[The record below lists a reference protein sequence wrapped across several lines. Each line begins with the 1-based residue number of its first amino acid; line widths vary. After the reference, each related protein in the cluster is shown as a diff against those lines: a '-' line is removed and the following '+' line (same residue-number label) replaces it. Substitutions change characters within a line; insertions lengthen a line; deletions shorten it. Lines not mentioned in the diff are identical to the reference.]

1 MITIIVLWG
10 ILLMNNPYIIAAWLF
25 QVLLLLTLI
34 VIIYRKFIG
43 CILFLVY
50 VGGIMILIS
59 YCVILL
65 PINKFPKVQ
74 PYAFILLTSACS
86 ASLTPVGSYVFGLL
100 YNARVI
106 FLLALILFLVML
118 AIVSIIDY
126 SNGILKMYVQ
136 PKHLFLDQCPI
147 MPIPNDMQHSI
158 IQDKKW

>member
-1 MITIIVLWG
+1 MTIIVLWG
-10 ILLMNNPYIIAAWLF
+10 IFLRHNPYIIAAWLF
-25 QVLLLLTLI
+25 QVLLLLTII

-74 PYAFILLTSACS
+74 PYALFFLSFSCS
-86 ASLTPVGSYVFGLL
+86 ARITPVGSYVFGLI
-100 YNARVI
+100 YTARVI

-126 SNGILKMYVQ
+126 SRGILKIYV
-136 PKHLFLDQCPI
+136 
-147 MPIPNDMQHSI
+147 
-158 IQDKKW
+158 

>member
-1 MITIIVLWG
+1 MTIIVLWG
-10 ILLMNNPYIIAAWLF
+10 IFLRHNPYIIAAWLF
-25 QVLLLLTLI
+25 QVLLLLTII

-74 PYAFILLTSACS
+74 PYALFILSFSCCARI
-86 ASLTPVGSYVFGLL
+86 TPVGSYVFGLI
-100 YNARVI
+100 YTARVI

-126 SNGILKMYVQ
+126 SRGILKIYV
-136 PKHLFLDQCPI
+136 
-147 MPIPNDMQHSI
+147 
-158 IQDKKW
+158 

>member
-1 MITIIVLWG
+1 MLTIIVLWG
-10 ILLMNNPYIIAAWLF
+10 IFLRHNPYIIAGWLF
-25 QVLLLLTLI
+25 QVLLLLTII

-74 PYAFILLTSACS
+74 PYALLILSFSCS
-86 ASLTPVGSYVFGLL
+86 AWITPVGSYVYGLI

-106 FLLALILFLVML
+106 FLLALILFQVML

-126 SNGILKMYVQ
+126 SRGILKIYV
-136 PKHLFLDQCPI
+136 
-147 MPIPNDMQHSI
+147 
-158 IQDKKW
+158 